1 MVHLGKLLLLAGA
14 AVMVAGV
21 LLIAGERLGLG
32 HLGLGRLGL
41 GRLPGDLRFERG
53 GVRVTFPIT
62 SALLVSLVLTLI
74 LNLITA
80 FFRR

>member
-1 MVHLGKLLLLAGA
+1 MMQLGKFLLLAGA

-21 LLIAGERLGLG
+21 LVIAGER
-32 HLGLGRLGL
+32 LGLGRLGL

-53 GVRVTFPIT
+53 GVRVYFPIT

-74 LNLITA
+74 LSLIRVL
-80 FFRR
+80 FRR

>member
-1 MVHLGKLLLLAGA
+1 MMQVGKLLLLAGA
-14 AVMVAGV
+14 AVMAAGV
-21 LLIAGERLGLG
+21 LLIAGER
-32 HLGLGRLGL
+32 LGLGRLGL

-53 GVRVTFPIT
+53 GVRVYFPIT

-74 LNLITA
+74 LSLVRV